1 MTSRPT
7 RLSRTRNAGARAG
20 VTRCATA
27 PQPAQEK
34 WPASGPA
41 DRMLL
46 LNTAAY
52 PTLLRYRHAQLG
64 RLCVPGCNSHV
75 AETLAVMKVG
85 FDNGCFHGL
94 DPVAVCRMYEQ
105 IAGWPAMG
113 ARLAKAYPWA
123 RTMSSVTYL
132 ADGGFREELVL
143 GGPLPDIP
151 TNLLWCTVPDVVRCS
166 CGRPTHCRAAVRGP
180 DCAPR
185 GDSEGT
191 LERFAKWHPFLVHLP
206 LAYVLQDGAE
216 RRGMVPWDAPGIA
229 AVFVGGSDRWRYGEA
244 CANLVREARRRGLLV
259 HFGRISS
266 LSKIRY
272 IHSIG
277 ATSFD
282 SSRYSRWRD
291 ITLGAGLAAASQ
303 PAQLRL
309 VD

>member
-1 MTSRPT
+1 MTGRAAHIA
-7 RLSRTRNAGARAG
+7 RTHNAGARAG
-20 VTRCATA
+20 VARCAPA
-27 PQPAQEK
+27 PQPALGE

-64 RLCVPGCNSHV
+64 RLCVPGCTSHI
-75 AETLAVMKVG
+75 AETLALTKVG
-85 FDNGCFHGL
+85 FDNGCYHGL
-94 DPVAVCRMYEQ
+94 DPAAVCRMYEQ
-105 IAGWPAMG
+105 IAGWPSMG
-113 ARLAKAYPWA
+113 ARVAKAYGPI
-123 RTMSSVTYL
+123 L
-132 ADGGFREELVL
+132 AGGRDPRL
-143 GGPLPDIP
+143 GFGGALPDIHP
-151 TNLLWCTVPDVVRCS
+151 NLLWCTVPDVVRCS
-166 CGRPTHCRAAVRGP
+166 CGRETHCRPRERTRG
-180 DCAPR
+180 CAPV
-185 GDSEGT
+185 GDARRT
-191 LERFAKWHPFLVHLP
+191 LERFAVWHPFLAHLP
-206 LAYVLQDGAE
+206 LAYVLQDGCE
-216 RRGMVPWDAPGIA
+216 RPGLIPWDAPA
-229 AVFVGGSDRWRYGEA
+229 LTAVFVGGSDRWRYGEA
-244 CANLVREARRRGLLV
+244 CANLVREARRRGLLA

>member
-1 MTSRPT
+1 MTQPRRTHRTHTQRRRP
-7 RLSRTRNAGARAG
+7 RRRCSLRA
-20 VTRCATA
+20 A
-27 PQPAQEK
+27 PQPAHGE
-34 WPASGPA
+34 WPARGPA

-64 RLCVPGCNSHV
+64 RLCVPGCNSQHRRD
-75 AETLAVMKVG
+75 ARVMKVG

-105 IAGWPAMG
+105 IAGWPPMG

-123 RTMSSVTYL
+123 STTSSVTYSPT
-132 ADGGFREELVL
+132 AGIARSSSL
-143 GGPLPDIP
+143 GGPLPDIHA
-151 TNLLWCTVPDVVRCS
+151 NLLWCTVPDVVRCS
-166 CGRPTHCRAAVRGP
+166 CGRPTHCRAAERERG
-180 DCAPR
+180 CAPA
-185 GDSEGT
+185 GDSQRHARALRGVAPVPRASAAR
-191 LERFAKWHPFLVHLP
+191 LRAARRRERPGWCR
-206 LAYVLQDGAE
+206 GM
-216 RRGMVPWDAPGIA
+216 RRGLTAM
-229 AVFVGGSDRWRYGEA
+229 FVGGSDRWRYGAA
-244 CANLVREARRRGLLV
+244 CADLVREARRRGLLV

-291 ITLGAGLAAASQ
+291 ITLGGGLAAASQ
-303 PAQLRL
+303 PAQLRM